1 MPLAMLGGGG
11 GGNNTRSSGMYR
23 NRVLLLICSNSI
35 WRQKKNPDMI
45 TAEHIILKRCK
56 FSEINHKQT

>member
-1 MPLAMLGGGG
+1 
-11 GGNNTRSSGMYR
+11 MYR
-23 NRVLLLICSNSI
+23 NRVLLLILICSNSI

-56 FSEINHKQT
+56 FSEINHFKDKQT